1 MNMNRKD
8 YMCRY
13 MALYRAKKRRE
24 EDLTEKPNSQFVKTA
39 AQRMKEYRLRK
50 KAENQMYKESNLD
63 T

>member
-1 MNMNRKD
+1 MNRKD

-24 EDLTEKPNSQFVKTA
+24 EELIEKPSSQFVKTA

-50 KAENQMYKESNLD
+50 KAENQMYKETNSN